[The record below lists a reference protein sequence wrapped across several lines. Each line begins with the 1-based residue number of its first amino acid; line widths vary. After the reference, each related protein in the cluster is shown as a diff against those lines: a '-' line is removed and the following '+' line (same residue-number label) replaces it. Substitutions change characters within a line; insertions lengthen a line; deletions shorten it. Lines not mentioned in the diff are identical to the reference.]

1 MLRLQCCLSLA
12 NALRLLCFLLVLVA
26 LLVLLVPEV
35 LRVLQ
40 VLLAL
45 LTRSTGTTRT
55 TSIANAASSSSAT
68 STAIGGAIS
77 KTNDPIAGAV
87 ALASVSGLQRP
98 ARRTTTHHIATR
110 GSHKML
116 G

>member
-1 MLRLQCCLSLA
+1 M
-12 NALRLLCFLLVLVA
+12 LVA

-40 VLLAL
+40 VLLVI
-45 LTRSTGTTRT
+45 LTRSTSTTRAAT
-55 TSIANAASSSSAT
+55 VANAASSSSAT

-87 ALASVSGLQRP
+87 ALALRVGAPETGTADNDTPHRHRRIPQNVGLAAVLVP
-98 ARRTTTHHIATR
+98 VPV
-110 GSHKML
+110 L
-116 G
+116 VLV